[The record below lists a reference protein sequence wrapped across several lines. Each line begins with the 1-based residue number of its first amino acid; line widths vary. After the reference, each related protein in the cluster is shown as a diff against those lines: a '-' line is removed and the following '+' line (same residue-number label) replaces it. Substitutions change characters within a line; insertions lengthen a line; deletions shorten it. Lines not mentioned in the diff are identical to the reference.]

1 MSGTGGTI
9 NFTCTQKFITMYRM
23 YCIMHNKSY
32 ITQKTQS
39 SNFNEKTW
47 RPNFE
52 LNFVQVPG
60 QGPTSYLDAAQ
71 REKALQSMQQMSSAQ
86 IVSATQNMHSRMAP
100 PVTYGGFWHHP
111 GLGQAQ
117 DVKPFPQNPFLG
129 DKSPSSLGNIYN
141 HKGKTTLFHNLIQKV
156 FFFIFS

>member
-1 MSGTGGTI
+1 
-9 NFTCTQKFITMYRM
+9 
-23 YCIMHNKSY
+23 
-32 ITQKTQS
+32 
-39 SNFNEKTW
+39 
-47 RPNFE
+47 
-52 LNFVQVPG
+52 
-60 QGPTSYLDAAQ
+60 
-71 REKALQSMQQMSSAQ
+71 MSSAQ

-156 FFFIFS
+156 FFFIFSCFSFEEFFTKIIYTFLLYPLLSISSLNYGQLIQHNPYSIILMLLVHKLLSFPSKSFIVTAVITKVLVFEWFII